1 MSLPT
6 TYTAEELA
14 TWMRDELL
22 ATAAVLGMSDPT
34 HAGYTTAVRRTL
46 RAYGVSDLAQATD
59 VVKLEA
65 LALIEVW
72 RSVANQAATAINFEA
87 DGGRYDRK
95 EIHKQ
100 ALTMLAQAQAVY
112 AELYPVAVTVE
123 EAAPSGTAD
132 TSGGW

>member
-1 MSLPT
+1 MLPT
-6 TYTAEELA
+6 TYTQTTLAE
-14 TWMRDELL
+14 WMRDELL
-22 ATAAVLGMSDPT
+22 ATATVLGMGDPT
-34 HAGYTTAVRRTL
+34 HPGYTTAIRRTL
-46 RAYGVSDLAQATD
+46 RAYGATDLAQATD

-100 ALTMLAQAQAVY
+100 ALTMLGQAQATY
-112 AELYPVAVTVE
+112 AELYPVVVTVE
-123 EAAPSGTAD
+123 DAAPSGTAD